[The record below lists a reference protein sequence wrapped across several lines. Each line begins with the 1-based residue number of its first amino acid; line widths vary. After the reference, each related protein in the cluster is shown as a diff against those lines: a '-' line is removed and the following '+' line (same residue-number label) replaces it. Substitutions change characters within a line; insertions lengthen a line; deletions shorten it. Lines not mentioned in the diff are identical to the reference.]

1 MLKNLQQH
9 FEDEKA
15 QLLAL
20 LRSQQNS
27 AAAEQQR
34 QLEMA
39 RLKREQRRM
48 EKEDKFDAA
57 ATLVITAAQQESI
70 IGAKYVQF
78 DAILI
83 FYRRCFK
90 CFQVFQIK
98 IGTNQILNNIFSD
111 KFEKLQIM
119 VLLLWMKCSC

>member
-83 FYRRCFK
+83 ESYLHEM
-90 CFQVFQIK
+90 FQM
-98 IGTNQILNNIFSD
+98 LSIFSD
-111 KFEKLQIM
+111 PDWYK
-119 VLLLWMKCSC
+119 SDT